1 MSLAELSI
9 KRPIFIS
16 CIVILMLVLGW
27 TCFKRLSVDKMP
39 DTTFPTITITTK
51 YSGAGPAEIET
62 MVTKPLED
70 EISTVSG
77 LKRLTSRN
85 FEGVSQITAE
95 FKVGTDI
102 KYVEQKIREK
112 INTAKA
118 GMPVDIKEPSITL
131 MDPSDTPIVKIVLSG
146 DIADGKLYDVAE
158 YTIKPALEQV
168 ENVGSIKII
177 GGRKREI
184 HVVLDRDAL
193 KRRELSVTSV
203 SARLAASGENVP
215 GGKVNRGGQEV
226 SFRSMGEFQNVRDVK
241 KTVVSLYGNEVPTRI
256 SDIGKVYD
264 TLEDESTRVFVDGQK
279 SLFIEV
285 YRQTGTN
292 TVAVVEGVKKQLNV
306 LEPRMAQMDGKPQYR
321 IIQDAST
328 EIQNN
333 ISDVEETIIIGIL
346 LTILVVYFFLANGR
360 STIIT
365 AMALPNSLIG
375 SFILMKWAGFSLNII
390 SLLAL
395 SLAVGLLID
404 DAIVVRE
411 NIFRK
416 MENGED
422 PESAAVSG
430 TKEVQLA
437 VIATT
442 LVILSVFA
450 PVSLMSGTLG
460 MLLKQFGLTICF
472 AMCISLFDALTI
484 APMLSAYLGKAG
496 QEMRDGGQTS
506 LWGRIV
512 GKPLQWFDLLNT
524 WMENTYER
532 ILKIVVTHPLK
543 TLFASLVVF
552 VLCMGSFMK
561 IPINFMP
568 EDDNGQFGVDLE
580 LAPGANLDAM
590 EAVAQKVDKIIRA
603 NPEVDM
609 TAITVGN
616 SNNEAYKASL
626 YIRLK
631 PENQRVRS
639 TKEMKSLLRDQLAVL
654 ANANP
659 KVSNYDPTG
668 SSQAQPIQ
676 LNLISIS
683 QQDLNTYAEKLIARL
698 KQDKRLME
706 VDSNYRPGKPE
717 VQIKPN
723 AEKAQI
729 YGVNTKT
736 LGDEIKAQVE
746 GETPV
751 KFRENGNEY
760 DIRVRLLPEQRD
772 LGKNYNAIY
781 IPNVNGR
788 MIKLTDVAAIANEKA
803 SATIE
808 RLDRGRYIQIKA
820 SLAPKIGLGEIV
832 SDLKRTIGK
841 DLPMPKGMRYMFA
854 GESESFQDMQS
865 SMVLGIGF
873 GVLFI
878 FFVLASLYES
888 FITPFTI
895 MLALPLAICGAFV
908 ALMLSNESFS
918 IFTAMG
924 IILLLGIACKNSIL
938 LVDYTAR
945 LMREGKSRTEALIL
959 AGKIRLRPIMMTSI
973 ALIAGMIPVAIG
985 LNEASKQRTSMGIAV
1000 IGGLISSTLL
1010 TLIVIPAVFSYVD
1023 RFRIWSGQLLA
1034 RIVGYRGN

>member
-9 KRPIFIS
+9 KRPIFIT
-16 CIVILMLVLGW
+16 CLVILMLVLGW

-39 DTTFPTITITTK
+39 DTTFPTLTITTR
-51 YSGAGPAEIET
+51 YSGAGPSEIET

-70 EISTVSG
+70 EISTISG
-77 LKRLTSRN
+77 LKRLTSTN
-85 FEGVSQITAE
+85 YEGVSQITAE
-95 FKVGTDI
+95 FNNGVDT
-102 KYVEQKIREK
+102 KYVEQRMREK

-118 GMPVDIKEPSITL
+118 SMPADIKEPSVSL
-131 MDPSDTPIVKIVLSG
+131 FDPSDTPIVKIVLSG
-146 DIADGKLYDVAE
+146 DIPDGKLYDVAE

-168 ENVGSIKII
+168 DDVGSIKIL

-184 HVVLDRDAL
+184 HVVLDRAAL
-193 KRRELSVTSV
+193 KRRELSVSSV
-203 SARLAASGENVP
+203 SSRLAASGENVP

-226 SFRSMGEFQNVRDVK
+226 NFRSMGEFHNVRDID

-256 SDIGKVYD
+256 SDIGRVYD
-264 TLEDESTRVFVDGQK
+264 TLEDESTRVFVDGKK

-292 TVAVVEGVKKQLNV
+292 TVAVVDGVKQKLKG
-306 LEPRMAQMDGKPQYR
+306 LEPLMAQMDGSPRYR
-321 IIQDAST
+321 VIQDASV
-328 EIQNN
+328 EIRDN
-333 ISDVEETIIIGIL
+333 IRDVEETIIIGIL
-346 LTILVVYFFLANGR
+346 LTIVVVYLFLANGR

-365 AMALPNSLIG
+365 ALALPNSLIG

-416 MENGED
+416 MENGEPPD
-422 PESAAVSG
+422 SAAVSG
-430 TKEVQLA
+430 TREVQLA
-437 VIATT
+437 VVATT
-442 LVILSVFA
+442 LVVLSVFA
-450 PVSLMSGTLG
+450 PVSLMDGMLG
-460 MLLKQFGLTICF
+460 MILKQFGLTICF

-496 QEMRDGGQTS
+496 QEVLEGGKPS

-512 GKPLQWFDLLNT
+512 SRPLKWFDLMNT
-524 WMENTYER
+524 WMEDTYER
-532 ILKIVVTHPLK
+532 VLKVVVAHPMK
-543 TLFASLVVF
+543 TLFASLIVF
-552 VLCMGSFMK
+552 VLCMGTFVK
-561 IPINFMP
+561 IPINFKP

-580 LAPGANLDAM
+580 LAPGVSLDTM
-590 EAVAQKVDKIIRA
+590 EAVAKTADGIIRA
-603 NPEVDM
+603 NPEVEM
-609 TAITVGN
+609 TAITVGT

-626 YIRLK
+626 YVKLK
-631 PENQRVRS
+631 PEGQRTVS
-639 TKEMKSLLRDQLAVL
+639 TKEMKARFRSQLAQL
-654 ANANP
+654 AKANP

-668 SSQAQPIQ
+668 STEAQPIQ
-676 LNLISIS
+676 LNLISS
-683 QQDLNTYAEKLIARL
+683 NQQELNAYAENLIARL
-698 KQDKRLME
+698 KQNSKLLE

-723 AEKAQI
+723 AEKAQV
-729 YGVNTKT
+729 YGVNTRT

-746 GETPV
+746 GDTPV

-772 LGKNYNAIY
+772 LGKNYDAIY

-788 MIKLTDVAAIANEKA
+788 MIKLTDVADIINEKG

-808 RLDRGRYIQIKA
+808 RLNRGRYIQIKA
-820 SLAPKIGLGEIV
+820 SLAPKIGLGEVV
-832 SDLKRTIGK
+832 SELKQTLGK
-841 DLPMPKGMRYMFA
+841 DMPMPKGMRYMFS
-854 GESESFQDMQS
+854 GESENFQDMQS
-865 SMVLGIGF
+865 SMALGIGF

-908 ALMLSNESFS
+908 ALMICNEAFS
-918 IFTAMG
+918 MFTAMG
-924 IILLLGIACKNSIL
+924 IIMLLGIACKNSIL
-938 LVDYTAR
+938 LVDYTVR
-945 LMREGKSRTEALIL
+945 LIKEGKSRTDALIT
-959 AGKIRLRPIMMTSI
+959 AGKIRLRPILMTSI
-973 ALIAGMIPVAIG
+973 ALVAGMIPVAIG
-985 LNEASKQRTSMGIAV
+985 LNEASRQRTSMGIAV

-1010 TLIVIPAVFSYVD
+1010 TLIVVPAVFSYVD
-1023 RFRIWSGQLLA
+1023 RFRVWSGNILA
-1034 RIVGYRGN
+1034 RLAGYRRN

>member
-9 KRPIFIS
+9 KRPIFIT
-16 CIVILMLVLGW
+16 CLVILMLVIGW
-27 TCFKRLSVDKMP
+27 TCFKQLSVDKLP
-39 DTTFPTITITTK
+39 DTSLPTITVTTR
-51 YSGAGPAEIET
+51 YSGAGPSEIET
-62 MVTKPLED
+62 VVTKPLED
-70 EISTVSG
+70 EISTISG
-77 LKRLTSRN
+77 LKRLTSTN

-95 FKVGTDI
+95 FNSGVDI

-118 GMPVDIKEPSITL
+118 DMPTDIKEPSMEL
-131 MDPSDTPIVKIVLSG
+131 MDPSDTPIIKIVLSG
-146 DIADGKLYDVAE
+146 DISDGKLYDVAE

-168 ENVGSIKII
+168 ANVGSIKII

-193 KRRELSVTSV
+193 KRRELSVNGV
-203 SARLAASGENVP
+203 SDRLAASGENVP

-226 SFRSMGEFQNVRDVK
+226 SFRSMGEFHNVKDIE

-256 SDIGKVYD
+256 SDIGTVSD
-264 TLEDESTRVFVDGQK
+264 TLEDESTRVFVDGKK

-285 YRQTGTN
+285 FRQSGTN
-292 TVAVVEGVKKQLNV
+292 TVAVADGVKEK
-306 LEPRMAQMDGKPQYR
+306 LEALAPRMAQMDGAPKYR

-328 EIQNN
+328 EIRDN
-333 ISDVEETIIIGIL
+333 IRDVEETIIIGIL
-346 LTILVVYFFLANGR
+346 LTIIVVYLFLANGR

-395 SLAVGLLID
+395 SLSVGLLID

-416 MENGED
+416 MENGEPPD
-422 PESAAVSG
+422 TAAVNG

-437 VIATT
+437 VVATT

-450 PVSLMSGTLG
+450 PISLMSGMMG
-460 MLLKQFGLTICF
+460 MILKQFGMTICF

-484 APMLSAYLGKAG
+484 APMLSAYLGKAS
-496 QEMRDGGQTS
+496 QEIREDGKTS
-506 LWGRIV
+506 LWGKVV
-512 GKPLQWFDLLNT
+512 GKPLKWFDALNT

-532 ILKIVVTHPLK
+532 VLKMAVGHPLK
-543 TLFASLVVF
+543 TLFASLAVF
-552 VLCMGSFMK
+552 VLCMGSFIK

-580 LAPGANLDAM
+580 LSPGASLDAM
-590 EAVAQKVDKIIRA
+590 QTVAEKADKIIRA
-603 NPEVDM
+603 NPEVEM
-609 TAITVGN
+609 AAITVGN

-626 YIRLK
+626 YIKLK
-631 PENQRVRS
+631 PENQRTAS
-639 TKEMKSLLRDQLAVL
+639 TKTMKTRLRDQLGAL

-676 LNLISIS
+676 LNLISTN
-683 QQDLNTYAEKLIARL
+683 QQELNEYAEKLLSRL
-698 KQDKRLME
+698 KQNKKLLE

-717 VQIKPN
+717 VQIRPN

-736 LGDEIKAQVE
+736 MGDEIKAQVE

-772 LGKNYNAIY
+772 LGKNYGAIY
-781 IPNVNGR
+781 IPNVNQR
-788 MIKLTDVAAIANEKA
+788 LIKLTDVADIVNEKG

-820 SLAPKIGLGEIV
+820 SLAAKVGLGEV
-832 SDLKRTIGK
+832 LSELKQILDK
-841 DLPMPKGMRYMFA
+841 EMPMPKGMRYMFS
-854 GESESFQDMQS
+854 GESENFQDMQN
-865 SMVLGIGF
+865 SMVLGVGF
-873 GVLFI
+873 GILFI

-895 MLALPLAICGAFV
+895 MLALPLAVCGAFV
-908 ALMLSNESFS
+908 ALVIADEAFS
-918 IFTAMG
+918 MFTAMG
-924 IILLLGIACKNSIL
+924 VIMLLGIACKNSIL
-938 LVDYTAR
+938 LVDYTVR
-945 LMREGKSRTEALIL
+945 LIKDGKTRTDALIA
-959 AGKIRLRPIMMTSI
+959 AGKIRLRPILMTSI

-985 LNEASKQRTSMGIAV
+985 LNEASKQRTSMGVAV

-1010 TLIVIPAVFSYVD
+1010 TLIVVPAVFSYVD
-1023 RFRIWSGQLLA
+1023 RFRIWSGKLLS
-1034 RIVGYRGN
+1034 RIVGYRHS

>member
-16 CIVILMLVLGW
+16 CLVILMLVLGW
-27 TCFKRLSVDKMP
+27 TCFNRLSVDKMP
-39 DTTFPTITITTK
+39 DTTFPTITVTTR
-51 YSGAGPAEIET
+51 YSGAGPSEIET

-70 EISTVSG
+70 EISTISG
-77 LKRLTSRN
+77 LKRLTSSN
-85 FEGVSQITAE
+85 YEGVSQISAE
-95 FKVGTDI
+95 FKTGSDI
-102 KYVEQKIREK
+102 KYMEQKIREK

-118 GMPVDIKEPSITL
+118 NMPTDIKEPSMAL
-131 MDPSDTPIVKIVLSG
+131 MDPSDAPIIKMVLSG
-146 DIADGKLYDVAE
+146 DMPDGKLYDVAE

-168 ENVGSIKII
+168 ENVGSIKIV
-177 GGRKREI
+177 GGRKREV
-184 HVVLDRDAL
+184 HVVLDRTAL

-203 SARLAASGENVP
+203 SSSLAASGENVP

-226 SFRSMGEFQNVRDVK
+226 NFRSMGEFHNVKDID

-256 SDIGKVYD
+256 ADIGKVYD

-292 TVAVVEGVKKQLNV
+292 TVAVVDGVKKKLSELAPV
-306 LEPRMAQMDGKPQYR
+306 MAQMDGAPKYR

-328 EIQNN
+328 EIRSN
-333 ISDVEETIIIGIL
+333 ISDVEETIVLGIL
-346 LTILVVYFFLANGR
+346 LTIIVVYFFLANGR

-390 SLLAL
+390 TLLSL

-416 MENGED
+416 MENGES

-442 LVILSVFA
+442 LVLLSVFA
-450 PVSLMSGTLG
+450 PVSLMSGMLG

-472 AMCISLFDALTI
+472 AMSISLFDALTI

-496 QEMRDGGQTS
+496 QEIREGGKTS
-506 LWGRIV
+506 WWGLLVAR
-512 GKPLQWFDLLNT
+512 PLQWFNSLNT
-524 WMENTYER
+524 WLENIYER
-532 ILKIVVTHPLK
+532 VLKIVVVHPMK
-543 TLFASLVVF
+543 TLFAGFVVF
-552 VLCMGSFMK
+552 ALCMGSFLK

-568 EDDNGQFGVDLE
+568 EDDNGQFGVDME

-590 EAVAQKVDKIIRA
+590 QAVAQKADKIVRA
-603 NPEVDM
+603 NPEVEM

-626 YIRLK
+626 YIKLK
-631 PENQRVRS
+631 SENQRTTS
-639 TKEMKSLLRDQLAVL
+639 TKEMKSRLRKQLAAVGEG
-654 ANANP
+654 NP

-668 SSQAQPIQ
+668 STQAQPIQ
-676 LNLISIS
+676 INIISTN
-683 QQDLNTYAEKLIARL
+683 QQDLNDYAGKLIARMQ
-698 KQDKRLME
+698 QDKRLME

-729 YGVNTKT
+729 YGVNTRT
-736 LGDEIKAQVE
+736 MGDEIKAQVE

-781 IPNVNGR
+781 IPNVNQR
-788 MIKLTDVAAIANEKA
+788 LIKLTDVADIVNEKG

-820 SLAPKIGLGEIV
+820 SLAPKVGLGGVIM
-832 SDLKRTIGK
+832 DLQRLLGK
-841 DLPMPKGMRYMFA
+841 EMPMPKGMRYLFS
-854 GESESFQDMQS
+854 GESENFQDMLS
-865 SMVLGIGF
+865 SMVLAIGF
-873 GVLFI
+873 GILFI
-878 FFVLASLYES
+878 YFVLASLYES

-895 MLALPLAICGAFV
+895 MLALPLAVCGAFV
-908 ALMLSNESFS
+908 ALACSNEAFS
-918 IFTAMG
+918 LFTAMG
-924 IILLLGIACKNSIL
+924 LIMLLGIACKNSIL
-938 LVDYTAR
+938 LVDYAVR
-945 LMREGKSRTEALIL
+945 LMRDGKSRSEALIT
-959 AGKIRLRPIMMTSI
+959 AGKIRLRPILMTSI

-985 LNEASKQRTSMGIAV
+985 LNEASKQRTSMGVAI

-1010 TLIVIPAVFSYVD
+1010 TLIVVPAVFSYVD

-1034 RIVGYRGN
+1034 RIVGYRQN